1 MKYLQILVYL
11 IVLIASHTAK
21 ASPYISYNWKI
32 VNQNCVS
39 QAEKTISNTFH
50 PLIAKRSFVVGSY
63 SGYKGI
69 ILCVKNI
76 MLFVVSGNNFSVTQQ
91 LTNKL
96 KNTFINTKIISDYF
110 IKSPVI
116 AINWTVLNTNYCL
129 KQANRSMKNSAFPT
143 INKKSF
149 VIGSKNDYKAMV
161 LCINNQV
168 FFIVTGVNFT
178 IASNL
183 ANKLRNNF
191 ISAYKIN
198 PITEFSIKSTSI
210 SNIIATTNFNNEKS
224 IGWLIKNYNT
234 NIFPALSY
242 LPATK
247 QIVRNLI
254 SINPMAYEKLTQSL
268 SSSQKQQIITSV
280 RNQLKKLT
288 KIDSTQVLQ
297 HLYQWV
303 ITADRLLQIKQN
315 ITLKEF
321 VLSFYQFSI
330 TKSCFNYLQGIGISN
345 SIELMSTTE
354 MNSIQYCA
362 FNKLA
367 TIPKA
372 EFNKQLDELIDK
384 FNKK

>member
-11 IVLIASHTAK
+11 IVLIASYTAK
-21 ASPYISYNWKI
+21 ASPYLSYNWKT
-32 VNQNCVS
+32 VNQNCMS
-39 QAEKTISNTFH
+39 QAEKTMNTTFQS
-50 PLIAKRSFVVGSY
+50 LIVKKYFVVGSY
-63 SGYKGI
+63 SGYKGM

-96 KNTFINTKIISDYF
+96 KYPFINTKIISDYY
-110 IKSPVI
+110 IKSPAT
-116 AINWTVLNTNYCL
+116 AINWTVLNTDSCL
-129 KQANRSMKNSAFPT
+129 KQANRSMKNSAFQN

-161 LCINNQV
+161 LCINNQA
-168 FFIVTGVNFT
+168 FFIVSGVNFT
-178 IASNL
+178 IASNF

-198 PITEFSIKSTSI
+198 PIIKPSTNNI
-210 SNIIATTNFNNEKS
+210 SNTIATTSFTNEKS
-224 IGWLIKNYNT
+224 ISWLIKNHNV

-254 SINPMAYEKLTQSL
+254 TINPIAYEKLTQSL
-268 SSSQKQQIITSV
+268 SSSQKLQITTSV

-288 KIDSTQVLQ
+288 KIASQQILQ
-297 HLYQWV
+297 QLHQWV
-303 ITADRLLQIKQN
+303 IVADLLLKVKQN

-330 TKSCFNYLQGIGISN
+330 TKSCFDYLQGIGISN
-345 SIELMSTTE
+345 SIEFISDTE
-354 MNSIQYCA
+354 MNTIQYCA

-367 TIPKA
+367 TIPKS
-372 EFNKQLDELIDK
+372 EFNKQLNELINN
-384 FNKK
+384 FSKK